1 MISNPSKLLELLK
14 SGEVEYHYSNERDE
28 VVFKHR
34 NDRWAVKPDQLS
46 SDTLL
51 KLTTGSFI

>member
-1 MISNPSKLLELLK
+1 MISNPSKLIELIK
-14 SGEVEYHYSNERDE
+14 SGEVKYHYSNERDE
-28 VVFKHR
+28 VVFTHG

-46 SDTLL
+46 NETLL